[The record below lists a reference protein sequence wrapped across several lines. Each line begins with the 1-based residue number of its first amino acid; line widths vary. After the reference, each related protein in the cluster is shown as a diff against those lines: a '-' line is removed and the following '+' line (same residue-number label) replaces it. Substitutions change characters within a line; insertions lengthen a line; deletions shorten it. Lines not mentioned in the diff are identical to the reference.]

1 MTSTATSSI
10 GGGAKADQKGVE
22 GLSADM
28 KAVTMAAADSKELT
42 PRGTSS
48 KVRNTIVYCTM
59 LDTLFCTVL
68 YCALLHC
75 TERKYTGLCYIALH
89 CTVPYYIAFY
99 CTSPHFTALN

>member
-1 MTSTATSSI
+1 VTSTATSSI

-48 KVRNTIVYCTM
+48 KVRYTNGNAVQNRGKHFF
-59 LDTLFCTVL
+59 LWHFFFNR
-68 YCALLHC
+68 LLNLLGYL
-75 TERKYTGLCYIALH
+75 RI
-89 CTVPYYIAFY
+89 I
-99 CTSPHFTALN
+99 

>member
-1 MTSTATSSI
+1 VTSTATSSI

-48 KVRNTIVYCTM
+48 KVR
-59 LDTLFCTVL
+59 DTTWQFCAEYSSGIFFLCDTFFSF
-68 YCALLHC
+68 YKLLHLHRC
-75 TERKYTGLCYIALH
+75 GLTHHLN
-89 CTVPYYIAFY
+89 
-99 CTSPHFTALN
+99 SPDEKS

>member
-1 MTSTATSSI
+1 VTSTATSSI

-48 KVRNTIVYCTM
+48 KVRYTNGNAVQNRGKHFFFVA
-59 LDTLFCTVL
+59 LFFQSIIEPAWVL
-68 YCALLHC
+68 THHLKSVAVL
-75 TERKYTGLCYIALH
+75 K
-89 CTVPYYIAFY
+89 
-99 CTSPHFTALN
+99 

>member
-1 MTSTATSSI
+1 VTSTATSSI

-48 KVRNTIVYCTM
+48 KVRMAMLCRIEENTFFC
-59 LDTLFCTVL
+59 DNFLF
-68 YCALLHC
+68 
-75 TERKYTGLCYIALH
+75 
-89 CTVPYYIAFY
+89 
-99 CTSPHFTALN
+99 

>member
-1 MTSTATSSI
+1 VTSTATSSI

-48 KVRNTIVYCTM
+48 KVRDTAWKFCAEYSGGFFFCVTLFFFFINYCT
-59 LDTLFCTVL
+59 CTVVD
-68 YCALLHC
+68 LH
-75 TERKYTGLCYIALH
+75 I
-89 CTVPYYIAFY
+89 I
-99 CTSPHFTALN
+99 